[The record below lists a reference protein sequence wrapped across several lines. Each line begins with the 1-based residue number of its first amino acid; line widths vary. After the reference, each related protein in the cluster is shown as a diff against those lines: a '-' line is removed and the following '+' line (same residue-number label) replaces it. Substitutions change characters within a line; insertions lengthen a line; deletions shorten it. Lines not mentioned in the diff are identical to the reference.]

1 MAARSKKLQWNQ
13 ADTSTLEG
21 KSLINKTLHVEAV
34 IRSSSASKVVR
45 NQYRST
51 HMNTIRK
58 YFWVALVSLALLA
71 VGCSRS
77 GFGGRSD
84 SQIQA
89 DAQKK
94 VNADSNVGSKVVI
107 DANNGVV
114 TLSGNV
120 ASDMERN
127 AAANDAAQVDGVN
140 KVVNNLQVAPAAAFN
155 SQAQPVASNTE
166 PQAMEQPRTSAAR
179 PRRRPSPSSG
189 YNRGSDSGLRTTV
202 PSTND
207 TSANNSNGSG
217 NTSSNSTAGN
227 YDSNQSTPAAP
238 SKVTI
243 PAGTGLTIRLNEEL
257 NSEKAQVGDVFH
269 GSISTPVTIDNETVI
284 PTSADVEGRVVEVKS
299 AGRFAGQSVLT
310 IELTRLLMNGKS
322 YNLQTDRWS
331 KSGSGRG
338 KSTAAKVGGGAAVG
352 AILGGI
358 FGGGK
363 GAAIGAAAGAGAGTG
378 VSAINKGQQIV
389 LKPETVLNFQMEN
402 SITVTPGASRQSM

>member
-1 MAARSKKLQWNQ
+1 
-13 ADTSTLEG
+13 
-21 KSLINKTLHVEAV
+21 
-34 IRSSSASKVVR
+34 
-45 NQYRST
+45 
-51 HMNTIRK
+51 MNTTKR
-58 YFWVALVSLALLA
+58 YFWVALVSLALFA

-77 GFGGRSD
+77 GIGGRSD
-84 SQIQA
+84 SQVQSEV
-89 DAQKK
+89 QKK
-94 VNADSNVGSKVVI
+94 VNADSNVASKVVI

-155 SQAQPVASNTE
+155 SQPQPIASNPE
-166 PQAMEQPRTSAAR
+166 PPAMEQPRATASR
-179 PRRRPSPSSG
+179 SRRRPSPSSD

-207 TSANNSNGSG
+207 TNTSSSGSYNNGSG
-217 NTSSNSTAGN
+217 NTASNASAGN
-227 YDSNQSTPAAP
+227 YDSSPSKPAAP
-238 SKVTI
+238 EKITI
-243 PAGTGLTIRLNEEL
+243 PAGTGLTIRLNDQL
-257 NSEKAQVGDVFH
+257 DSEKAQVGDVFH
-269 GSISTPVTIDNETVI
+269 GSISTPVTIDNQTVI

-352 AILGGI
+352 AILGGV

-402 SITVTPGASRQSM
+402 SITVTPGASRQSMQ